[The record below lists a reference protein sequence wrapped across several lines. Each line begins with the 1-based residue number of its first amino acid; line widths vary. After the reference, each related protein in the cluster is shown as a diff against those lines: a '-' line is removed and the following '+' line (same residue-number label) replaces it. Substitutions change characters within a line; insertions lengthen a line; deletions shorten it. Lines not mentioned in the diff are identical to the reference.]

1 MLQPGSR
8 FERFVVED
16 VLGQGAMGCVYRA
29 TDTRLQRRVALK
41 VLAPDPD
48 SGALPMEASEAI
60 HRMRREALASAK
72 IDHPNAVQVFDV
84 GEFQGC
90 PYIAMEL
97 INGRTLR
104 SYQGAHDVPW
114 TLKLR
119 WLIDTA
125 KALGAAHR
133 VGLVHRDVKP
143 DNVMIR
149 DDGVVKVLDF
159 GIVRAV
165 SDEAL
170 SASTSGVHKWTKLTV
185 DGRILGTPA
194 YMAPEQLNATP
205 LDGRSDQF
213 SWGVMAYELFVGSL
227 PWDTSSKITAL
238 FVTILT
244 QEVLDMPGPGGS
256 ALPSGVRAAILKTLK
271 KNPKERFSSM
281 EELIATLEPYLSQ
294 RPPQASNPGAQ
305 QLGKG
310 YTVPMLPPS
319 EQQAWQTPS
328 GRMQSPAGMNQAQ
341 QQHSRYDQ
349 PPTQVFVRPTMN
361 PRAPIWVAVA
371 AALLVFLLGG
381 ALLLLRH
388 RMKSQPG
395 GHFND
400 FNEKPAPSMSAGV

>member
-1 MLQPGSR
+1 MLQPGTR
-8 FERFVVED
+8 FDRYVVED

-29 TDTRLQRRVALK
+29 SDTRLQRRVALK

-48 SGALPMEASEAI
+48 SGALPMEAGEAI

-72 IDHPNAVQVFDV
+72 IDHPNAVQVYDV
-84 GEFQGC
+84 GEFEGC
-90 PYIAMEL
+90 PFIAMEL
-97 INGRTLR
+97 INGQNLR
-104 SYQGAHDVPW
+104 SYLGAQDVPW

-119 WLIDTA
+119 WLIDVA

-165 SDEAL
+165 SEESL

-244 QEVLDMPGPGGS
+244 QEVVDMPGPGGN
-256 ALPSGVRAAILKTLK
+256 ALPMGVRAAILRTLK
-271 KNPKERFSSM
+271 KNPKERFATM
-281 EELIATLEPYLSQ
+281 EELAAALEPYVSQGGQ
-294 RPPQASNPGAQ
+294 RPVPAPSPSGPG
-305 QLGKG
+305 LGKG

-319 EQQAWQTPS
+319 EQQAWNTPS
-328 GRMQSPAGMNQAQ
+328 AKMQGPTFGRPPRQA
-341 QQHSRYDQ
+341 Q
-349 PPTQVFVRPTMN
+349 PPTQMFTRPTGN
-361 PRAPIWVAVA
+361 PRAPIWVAIA

-388 RMKSQPG
+388 RMKSSPG
-395 GHFND
+395 G
-400 FNEKPAPSMSAGV
+400 EIPAAAAIQNARV